1 MKTKEISREIFTLSV
16 RLLGL
21 VMIFYGVNSLAALV
35 LVQKVDYILTPVIYF
50 AAAFWLFKG
59 PVIRW
64 VYPEPVTPEI
74 KAEDV
79 GTASPL
85 KAHA

>member
-1 MKTKEISREIFTLSV
+1 MKTKEIFREIFTLAV

-21 VMIFYGVNSLAALV
+21 VMIFYGINMLVASVALLRMESILAA
-35 LVQKVDYILTPVIYF
+35 VIYF
-50 AAAFWLFKG
+50 AAALWFFKG

-74 KAEDV
+74 KAEDLSA
-79 GTASPL
+79 ASAL
-85 KAHA
+85 KAQV